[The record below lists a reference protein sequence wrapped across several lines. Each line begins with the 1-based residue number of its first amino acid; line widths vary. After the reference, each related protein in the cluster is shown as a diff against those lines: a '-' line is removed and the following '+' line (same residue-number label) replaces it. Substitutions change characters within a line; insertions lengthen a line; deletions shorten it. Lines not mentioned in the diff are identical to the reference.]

1 MATEVSK
8 DSKFTLSIETG
19 ISVLVTVAMVVGM
32 WFTLQADIE
41 EAKELPVP
49 EVGRTEYDLKD
60 QMIRNTIIETQKDVT
75 EMKEE
80 QKEMR
85 DDVKNIERMMMQQK
99 WGIEMNLY
107 YGILWLLGLSLW
119 LTPLHSQGK
128 LKDLTQIQ
136 LLSQD
141 ECVIVQVNADWNVKA
156 SIDLGKM
163 KNCKWFNASID
174 DKQYGAIIANEWK
187 IKSVPTIIMF
197 EYGKEIKRFE
207 AGLSFN
213 LDSDKIKK
221 EIDEQ
226 IDEIMLRRFQ
236 WCII

>member
-99 WGIEMNLY
+99 
-107 YGILWLLGLSLW
+107 
-119 LTPLHSQGK
+119 
-128 LKDLTQIQ
+128 
-136 LLSQD
+136 
-141 ECVIVQVNADWNVKA
+141 
-156 SIDLGKM
+156 
-163 KNCKWFNASID
+163 
-174 DKQYGAIIANEWK
+174 
-187 IKSVPTIIMF
+187 
-197 EYGKEIKRFE
+197 
-207 AGLSFN
+207 
-213 LDSDKIKK
+213 
-221 EIDEQ
+221 
-226 IDEIMLRRFQ
+226 
-236 WCII
+236 